1 MRRVPSSWRCLPLE
15 SEIRLDQTATERQP
29 AMLEGEVQSAT
40 LPVTLEAE
48 INELGMLMVSIVSA
62 DPAITACWPL
72 EFNLR
77 PVDRPGAN
85 QSPGAADAPL
95 WQWMKKRCNWG
106 RSLSEARQ
114 TIEKEDCQQAQEG
127 RCSPRQVP
135 APAPIRS
142 AGGNGPH

>member
-1 MRRVPSSWRCLPLE
+1 
-15 SEIRLDQTATERQP
+15 
-29 AMLEGEVQSAT
+29 MLEGEVQSAT

-85 QSPGAADAPL
+85 QSPGAADAPSPPTTPPTY
-95 WQWMKKRCNWG
+95 QVARG
-106 RSLSEARQ
+106 RA
-114 TIEKEDCQQAQEG
+114 TDK
-127 RCSPRQVP
+127 
-135 APAPIRS
+135 
-142 AGGNGPH
+142 